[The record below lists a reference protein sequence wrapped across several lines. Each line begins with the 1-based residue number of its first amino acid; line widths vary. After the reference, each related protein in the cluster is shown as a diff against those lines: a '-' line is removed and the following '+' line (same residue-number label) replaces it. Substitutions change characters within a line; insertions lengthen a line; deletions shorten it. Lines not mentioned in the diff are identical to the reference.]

1 MAPLFQAT
9 IIEHFE
15 FIGYN
20 ERGNA
25 ICQTFFEQKQTAN
38 TTITFYRQVISSFST
53 ANILLFADSGK
64 FLPIFLAKTL
74 FLFFIFCF
82 HFFKLICHLLN
93 QWYIVLVYF
102 LGCRRVATREMKRV
116 RVVL

>member
-1 MAPLFQAT
+1 MSPLFQAT

-38 TTITFYRQVISSFST
+38 TTITFYRQVISSFSS
-53 ANILLFADSGK
+53 ANIPLFAGIGK
-64 FLPIFLAKTL
+64 FLPVFFANISRNETL
-74 FLFFIFCF
+74 YSEQVS
-82 HFFKLICHLLN
+82 HLIHTN
-93 QWYIVLVYF
+93 T
-102 LGCRRVATREMKRV
+102 RR
-116 RVVL
+116 